1 LDGGL
6 RRGSAEVAP
15 VALTRA
21 GLIAL
26 AAAPVAL
33 AAAVAI
39 APAALASTA
48 IAVALAAAA
57 TLAAAA
63 IAAERL
69 AAAAVVMALAAAA
82 VAALA
87 AAAVAIAAVARAL
100 PRRVAD
106 ATVAV
111 TVRRAGRCA
120 EAQCEGKHDG
130 DRSEH
135 DTGDEPART
144 ELEVVG
150 QPRGHGLRPMF
161 SLSARCVTCP
171 QGQRTFVRRF
181 GRPASNGPDRH
192 GSGRPREYV
201 LAGLWPAAAGAACHA
216 RLVVV

>member
-6 RRGSAEVAP
+6 RRGSAEVAL

-33 AAAVAI
+33 AAVAI

-48 IAVALAAAA
+48 VAVALAAAA

-82 VAALA
+82 VALA
-87 AAAVAIAAVARAL
+87 TAAVAIAAVARAL
-100 PRRVAD
+100 PRRLAD

-111 TVRRAGRCA
+111 TVRGVGRCA
-120 EAQCEGKHDG
+120 EAQCEGKRDG
-130 DRSEH
+130 DPDEH